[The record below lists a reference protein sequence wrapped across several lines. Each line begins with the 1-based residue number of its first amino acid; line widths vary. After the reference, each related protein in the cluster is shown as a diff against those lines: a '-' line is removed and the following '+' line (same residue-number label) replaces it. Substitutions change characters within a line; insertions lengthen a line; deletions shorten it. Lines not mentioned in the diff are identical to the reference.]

1 MKKLHV
7 SHAHGIEGIVFF
19 PSLFCRL
26 TFEFYFSRYIG
37 RGLSVSLFASLR
49 GIAPLWTHNQHVLL
63 LCASGVWRAW
73 ISFNLR
79 FCVSISR
86 VLVVPFAP
94 CGLIC
99 NSLQDSSSPAFLG
112 CGCAVHKSKSA
123 FICKCGSR
131 FCVVDASFLDEL
143 CWVVH
148 ASVGCLGRQ
157 WNWLLVAQRQIWWV
171 VWQDHRHVFH
181 WHLVP
186 EPSI

>member
-1 MKKLHV
+1 MLTALKALY
-7 SHAHGIEGIVFF
+7 FF
-19 PSLFCRL
+19 WSCFAGWHLNF
-26 TFEFYFSRYIG
+26 I
-37 RGLSVSLFASLR
+37 SVDIL
-49 GIAPLWTHNQHVLL
+49 V
-63 LCASGVWRAW
+63 GVWVFRCL
-73 ISFNLR
+73 LR
-79 FCVSISR
+79 YEALHPFEHTTSMCCFFVRVAFDAHEYHSICDFVFLFR